1 MAEFDM
7 PMLSNFIHQ
16 VINPLNGVVGTIDNL
31 IDGTIGPDRREQRLR
46 AVRAQLEHSIEL
58 IRNLSYLASTS
69 DQLRDIKKL
78 DVVLPQIVIE
88 AAQFYQEP
96 GFTRGIRIELIDKKT
111 QYVVQGNPHLL
122 RQVFMNLFE
131 NGIKYG
137 IDGTE
142 IRIISKPERDQRLLV
157 KVSGRGIPIK
167 GSDREKIFDL
177 GYRTDE
183 AKGRLASGT
192 GLGLYICRRIME
204 NTFNGTISVDHDANK
219 GITTFYLRFP
229 THRIDG
235 TEIPSYQRQARPK

>member
-31 IDGTIGPDRREQRLR
+31 IDGSIRPEKQEQRLR

-58 IRNLSYLASTS
+58 IRNLAYLASTS
-69 DQLRDIKKL
+69 DQKREIGKL
-78 DVVLPQIVIE
+78 DVVLPQTVIE
-88 AAQFYQEP
+88 AAQFFQEP
-96 GFTRGIRIELIDKKT
+96 GFARGIRIKLIDRKT
-111 QYVVQGNPHLL
+111 QYVLIGNPHLL

-137 IDGTE
+137 TEKTE
-142 IRIISKPERDQRLLV
+142 IRVVSKVERDRRLLV
-157 KVSGRGIPIK
+157 KVSGVGLPIS
-167 GSDREKIFDL
+167 GPDRERIFEL
-177 GYRTDE
+177 GYRTNE
-183 AKGRLASGT
+183 ARGRLASGT

-204 NTFNGTISVDHDANK
+204 NTFNGTITVDHNSGT

-235 TEIPSYQRQARPK
+235 KEIPSHLEKR